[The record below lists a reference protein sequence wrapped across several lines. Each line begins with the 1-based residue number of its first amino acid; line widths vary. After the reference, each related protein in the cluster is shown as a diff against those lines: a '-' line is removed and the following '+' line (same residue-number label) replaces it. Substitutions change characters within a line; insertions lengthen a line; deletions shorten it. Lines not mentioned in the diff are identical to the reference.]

1 MAERTSRSDFRGSP
15 GRDGAGVNLIRT
27 FSHGDVREFD
37 PFLMMD
43 YFNSED
49 PNDYI
54 RGFPMHPHRGIET
67 ITYLVRGEIDHED
80 SLGNKGAII
89 DGSCQW
95 MSSGSGILHQEMP
108 QPSDHMLGVQVWL
121 NLPAKRKMSQPTYND
136 LTRENIPLVEED
148 NLKIKVLAGNYKGTV
163 GPLVEE
169 DTEPFFY
176 HFESLG
182 QANVSFE
189 TDPDYN
195 IYFFVL
201 EGEVEFA
208 GKKYPMASG
217 AVTESGEQMSFQFSG
232 PAHVIVLG
240 GIPLK
245 EPIAWGGPIVMNTQQ
260 ELNQAFADL
269 RNGTFIQEEGRHV
282 L

>member
-1 MAERTSRSDFRGSP
+1 
-15 GRDGAGVNLIRT
+15 
-27 FSHGDVREFD
+27 
-37 PFLMMD
+37 
-43 YFNSED
+43 
-49 PNDYI
+49 
-54 RGFPMHPHRGIET
+54 
-67 ITYLVRGEIDHED
+67 
-80 SLGNKGAII
+80 
-89 DGSCQW
+89 
-95 MSSGSGILHQEMP
+95 
-108 QPSDHMLGVQVWL
+108 
-121 NLPAKRKMSQPTYND
+121 
-136 LTRENIPLVEED
+136 ED

-169 DTEPFFY
+169 DTEPFIY

-182 QANVSFE
+182 IANVSFE

-208 GKKYPMASG
+208 GKKYSMASG